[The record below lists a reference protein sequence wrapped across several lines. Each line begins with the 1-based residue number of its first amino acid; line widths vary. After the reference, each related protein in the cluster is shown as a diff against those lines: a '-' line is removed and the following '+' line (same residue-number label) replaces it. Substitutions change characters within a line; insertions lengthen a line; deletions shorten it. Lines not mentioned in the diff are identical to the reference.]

1 MLENMVETKSW
12 KVSRGLA
19 KCNRCRLRGQ
29 QRKTVEYLLARCK
42 VLTNSEY
49 LTMHNFGNFIGKGI
63 QFGKETHEAFELG
76 ERRTEYKIYV
86 ISVVIGDLGGGIKEA
101 ILEVK
106 KIFKK
111 DDLSE
116 KIVGEMERTVLMD
129 SETVIRKILSGHV
142 QTDFS

>member
-1 MLENMVETKSW
+1 M
-12 KVSRGLA
+12 R
-19 KCNRCRLRGQ
+19 
-29 QRKTVEYLLARCK
+29 
-42 VLTNSEY
+42 
-49 LTMHNFGNFIGKGI
+49 
-63 QFGKETHEAFELG
+63 

-86 ISVVIGDLGGGIKEA
+86 ISVVIGELGGGIKEA

-129 SETVIRKILSGHV
+129 SETIIRKILPGLV
-142 QTDFS
+142 QTEFS

>member
-1 MLENMVETKSW
+1 M
-12 KVSRGLA
+12 R
-19 KCNRCRLRGQ
+19 
-29 QRKTVEYLLARCK
+29 
-42 VLTNSEY
+42 
-49 LTMHNFGNFIGKGI
+49 
-63 QFGKETHEAFELG
+63 

-86 ISVVIGDLGGGIKEA
+86 ISVVIGELGGGIKEA

-129 SETVIRKILSGHV
+129 SETIIRKILPGLV
-142 QTDFS
+142 QTKFS

>member
-1 MLENMVETKSW
+1 M
-12 KVSRGLA
+12 R
-19 KCNRCRLRGQ
+19 
-29 QRKTVEYLLARCK
+29 
-42 VLTNSEY
+42 
-49 LTMHNFGNFIGKGI
+49 
-63 QFGKETHEAFELG
+63 

-116 KIVGEMERTVLMD
+116 KIVGEMKRTVLMD
-129 SETVIRKILSGHV
+129 SETIIRKILPGLV
-142 QTDFS
+142 QTEFS

>member
-1 MLENMVETKSW
+1 
-12 KVSRGLA
+12 
-19 KCNRCRLRGQ
+19 
-29 QRKTVEYLLARCK
+29 
-42 VLTNSEY
+42 
-49 LTMHNFGNFIGKGI
+49 MHNFGNFIGKGI
-63 QFGKETHEAFELG
+63 QFGKETYEAFELG

-129 SETVIRKILSGHV
+129 SETIIRKILPGLV
-142 QTDFS
+142 QTEFS

>member
-1 MLENMVETKSW
+1 M
-12 KVSRGLA
+12 
-19 KCNRCRLRGQ
+19 
-29 QRKTVEYLLARCK
+29 
-42 VLTNSEY
+42 
-49 LTMHNFGNFIGKGI
+49 
-63 QFGKETHEAFELG
+63 G

-116 KIVGEMERTVLMD
+116 KIVAEMERTVLMD

>member
-1 MLENMVETKSW
+1 M
-12 KVSRGLA
+12 R
-19 KCNRCRLRGQ
+19 
-29 QRKTVEYLLARCK
+29 
-42 VLTNSEY
+42 
-49 LTMHNFGNFIGKGI
+49 
-63 QFGKETHEAFELG
+63 

-86 ISVVIGDLGGGIKEA
+86 ISVVIGELGGGIKEA

-116 KIVGEMERTVLMD
+116 KIVAEMERTVLMD

>member
-1 MLENMVETKSW
+1 M
-12 KVSRGLA
+12 R
-19 KCNRCRLRGQ
+19 
-29 QRKTVEYLLARCK
+29 
-42 VLTNSEY
+42 
-49 LTMHNFGNFIGKGI
+49 
-63 QFGKETHEAFELG
+63 

-86 ISVVIGDLGGGIKEA
+86 ISVVLGELGGGIKEA

>member
-1 MLENMVETKSW
+1 M
-12 KVSRGLA
+12 R
-19 KCNRCRLRGQ
+19 
-29 QRKTVEYLLARCK
+29 
-42 VLTNSEY
+42 
-49 LTMHNFGNFIGKGI
+49 
-63 QFGKETHEAFELG
+63 

-86 ISVVIGDLGGGIKEA
+86 ISVVIGELGGGIKEA

>member
-1 MLENMVETKSW
+1 M
-12 KVSRGLA
+12 R
-19 KCNRCRLRGQ
+19 
-29 QRKTVEYLLARCK
+29 
-42 VLTNSEY
+42 
-49 LTMHNFGNFIGKGI
+49 
-63 QFGKETHEAFELG
+63 

-86 ISVVIGDLGGGIKEA
+86 ISVVIGELGGGIKEA

-116 KIVGEMERTVLMD
+116 KIVAEMERTVLMD
-129 SETVIRKILSGHV
+129 SETDIRKILSGHV